1 MIKVGMVSL
10 GCPKNLV
17 DSEVMLGTLQGKGY
31 ALTRDPAEAD
41 VIVVNTCTFI
51 DPARRESVDTILEMA
66 GYKKSGRCRRLVVAG
81 CMVQAHHDELRASI
95 PEIDALVGLN
105 DIERIA
111 EACALEAGARF
122 EAARGAAEY
131 LYNDR
136 TPRLLATPGYSAYLK
151 ISEGCDHTC
160 SFCAIPSFRGAQRSR
175 PVASIVEEARRLA
188 SEGVVEL
195 NLIAQDTT
203 DYGGDLADGATA
215 ADLLRALDAVEGLRW
230 IRVLYAYPNRVTH
243 EFIDA
248 LAGGRRI
255 ARYLD
260 MPLQHADAEML
271 RVMRRGGSGDGHLRL
286 VETLRRRVPGI
297 ALRTTLIVGFPGE
310 TEAQFRTLCDFV
322 ETAAFDHLG
331 VFTYSEEK
339 GTPAAALPDD
349 VPAEV
354 KEERRARLM
363 EIQEERLACSREAL
377 VGRTVEVLV
386 EGPHPESDLLLAGRT
401 EGQAPEID
409 GGVILTDA
417 PRVLYPGE
425 FVSMRI
431 ETAHAHDLVGPVVAA
446 PAPRPGPSRGT
457 AGTVRP

>member
-17 DSEVMLGTLQGKGY
+17 DSEVMLGTLEGKGY
-31 ALTRDPAEAD
+31 ELTPDPAEAD

-51 DPARRESVDTILEMA
+51 DPARKESVDTILEMA
-66 GYKKSGRCRRLVVAG
+66 EFKKSGRCRRLVVAG

-122 EAARGAAEY
+122 EAGRGAAEY
-131 LYNDR
+131 LYSER
-136 TPRLLATPGYSAYLK
+136 SPRILATPGYSAYLK

-160 SFCAIPSFRGAQRSR
+160 SFCAIPSFRGVQRSR
-175 PVASIVEEARRLA
+175 PIASIVEEARRLA
-188 SEGVVEL
+188 SQGVVEL

-203 DYGGDLADGATA
+203 DYGGDLGDGATPA
-215 ADLLRALDAVEGLRW
+215 GLLRALDAVDGLRW
-230 IRVLYAYPNRVTH
+230 IRVMYAYPNRVTH

-271 RVMRRGGSGDGHLRL
+271 RVMRRGGSGEAHLRL
-286 VETLRRRVPGI
+286 VETLRARVPGI
-297 ALRTTLIVGFPGE
+297 ALRTTFIVGFPGE
-310 TEAQFRTLCDFV
+310 TETQFRTLCGFV
-322 ETAAFDHLG
+322 ETAAFDHMG
-331 VFTYSEEK
+331 VFIYSEEK

-349 VPAEV
+349 VPAAV

-363 EIQEERLACSREAL
+363 GIQEKHLARRRKAL

-386 EGPHPESDLLLAGRT
+386 EGPHPESELLLAGRV

-425 FVSMRI
+425 FVSVRI
-431 ETAHAHDLVGPVVAA
+431 ETAHAHDLVGPVVAV
-446 PAPRPGPSRGT
+446 PARPVGAAAGT
-457 AGTVRP
+457 AQP